1 MSRKEKEYKEFK
13 EYENLYKKIIN
24 DSNID
29 INKYDWF
36 DKTASAGTYQ
46 QEEWNKS
53 NESKKFG
60 SWGNEGGAYF
70 ETTTTT
76 TTTDISIEDI
86 RKSMG
91 LDDDSDDSKK
101 IGMLKIK
108 DNKLII
114 EHNMKEIVIC
124 DLDDDNI
131 SASILAAIAKIQL
144 EDISS

>member
-1 MSRKEKEYKEFK
+1 MSRKEYE
-13 EYENLYKKIIN
+13 EYEKVYKKIMN
-24 DSNID
+24 NSKD
-29 INKYDWF
+29 INQYGGWEWD
-36 DKTASAGTYQ
+36 DVASAGTYK